1 MMPFFPYPMS
11 RVWLFASV
19 SPACAIIFF
28 MNVQED
34 YGCAQQPVLQH
45 RIIDEPFQRYPI
57 KTGRIPQAL
66 LALTGNLM
74 L

>member
-1 MMPFFPYPMS
+1 
-11 RVWLFASV
+11 
-19 SPACAIIFF
+19 